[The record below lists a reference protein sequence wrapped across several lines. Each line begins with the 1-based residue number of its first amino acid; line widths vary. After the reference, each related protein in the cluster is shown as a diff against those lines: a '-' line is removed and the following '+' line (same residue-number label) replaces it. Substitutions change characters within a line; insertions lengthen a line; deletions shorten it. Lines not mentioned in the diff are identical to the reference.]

1 MLKVTIGKDKLITN
15 YTNEELLRIKEDL
28 TITNPAYIQA
38 KKYSRYKNI
47 RISKNLFYYT
57 QLKNAIIV
65 PRGYE
70 IPFEYFI
77 EEDNRKEIVAPYP
90 QFKLSLRDTQKEAV
104 KHYLEDPDKGLI
116 VLPTGKGKAQP
127 LDTKILTPKGY
138 VQMRDLKLDDKV
150 IGQDGKPYTVNGIFP
165 QGVKDIYKVS
175 FKDGSYT
182 YCCDEHLWNV
192 RTRYEKKLDKPYK
205 VLPLKD
211 IMNMPLKDG
220 RSYNLNIPIAKP
232 VEFEKQQDLPLDPY
246 VLGLLIGDGCLHLI
260 SNGKQ
265 ANCYFSSVEE
275 DLVQA
280 LNKEI
285 NNLGGYFYKNKSS
298 QCQYI
303 FTSNTSIRG
312 DVTNS
317 KFFNIIRGLN
327 LTVDSLNKFI
337 PKMYLFSSI
346 EDRQK
351 LLKGLFDTD
360 GCVRPNGSYLYSTSS
375 LQLANDI
382 MFLCRSLG
390 YRPIMKTKNRI
401 GQQYKHNPNYYR
413 KSLEYEITI
422 PTQDIIYNSKKHKT
436 RHEESISKI
445 SGSINKNTDL
455 PIISIEKVG
464 KEECQCISVDSKD
477 HTYLCDD
484 FIVTHNTILGL
495 YLAYALRQK
504 CVILVHKDDLVDGW
518 TQDCKV
524 CFGEDFK
531 VGIFKAKRRE
541 IGEQITIAT
550 IQTLNRLSP
559 EQLEEF
565 QSNFG
570 MIICDETHHIS
581 SSSFDLLHRF
591 SSCYK
596 IGLTA
601 TPERADGLTDV
612 MNYHLGGCAFK
623 YEADEN
629 DEDILPVEVIVRD
642 MNLDVPIYLK
652 KFGNKYE
659 LATPED
665 EKNPSKLIPV
675 ENIPYEGRPRI
686 PHFYIDDKVITN
698 SAFSNRIIKDVYK
711 EYLNKRSIICFFR
724 QKKHVELYKDLLVQ
738 QGVPRDQILLYYG
751 DAKESK
757 ESMKELA
764 ESRKALI
771 TLATYSIATE
781 GTNVKA
787 WEVAFLVS
795 SVNDGK
801 NVEQAIGRIR
811 RSKEGKIKPV
821 IAYDYV
827 LNGVYSIGSK
837 HYTTRQTR
845 YKKLGFKINRLNKPT
860 KSKSLFSR
868 GFIK

>member
-28 TITNPAYIQA
+28 TIPNPAYIQA
-38 KKYSRYKNI
+38 KKYSKYKNV

-77 EEDNRKEIVAPYP
+77 EEDNRNEVQAPYP
-90 QFKLSLRDTQKEAV
+90 QFKLSLRETQREAI

-116 VLPTGKGKAQP
+116 VLPTGKGK
-127 LDTKILTPKGY
+127 T
-138 VQMRDLKLDDKV
+138 
-150 IGQDGKPYTVNGIFP
+150 
-165 QGVKDIYKVS
+165 
-175 FKDGSYT
+175 
-182 YCCDEHLWNV
+182 
-192 RTRYEKKLDKPYK
+192 
-205 VLPLKD
+205 
-211 IMNMPLKDG
+211 
-220 RSYNLNIPIAKP
+220 
-232 VEFEKQQDLPLDPY
+232 
-246 VLGLLIGDGCLHLI
+246 VLGLYI
-260 SNGKQ
+260 S
-265 ANCYFSSVEE
+265 Y
-275 DLVQA
+275 
-280 LNKEI
+280 
-285 NNLGGYFYKNKSS
+285 
-298 QCQYI
+298 
-303 FTSNTSIRG
+303 
-312 DVTNS
+312 
-317 KFFNIIRGLN
+317 
-327 LTVDSLNKFI
+327 
-337 PKMYLFSSI
+337 
-346 EDRQK
+346 
-351 LLKGLFDTD
+351 LLKQ
-360 GCVRPNGSYLYSTSS
+360 R
-375 LQLANDI
+375 
-382 MFLCRSLG
+382 
-390 YRPIMKTKNRI
+390 
-401 GQQYKHNPNYYR
+401 
-413 KSLEYEITI
+413 
-422 PTQDIIYNSKKHKT
+422 
-436 RHEESISKI
+436 
-445 SGSINKNTDL
+445 
-455 PIISIEKVG
+455 
-464 KEECQCISVDSKD
+464 
-477 HTYLCDD
+477 
-484 FIVTHNTILGL
+484 
-495 YLAYALRQK
+495 AL
-504 CVILVHKDDLVDGW
+504 ILVHKDDLVDGW

-524 CFGEDFK
+524 CFGKDFK

-591 SSCYK
+591 SACYK

-623 YEADEN
+623 YEATED
-629 DEDILPVEVIVRD
+629 DEDILPVEILVRD
-642 MNLDVPIYLK
+642 MNLDIPIYLK

-675 ENIPYEGRPRI
+675 ENVPYEGRPRI

-698 SAFSNRIIKDVYK
+698 STFSNRVIKDIYT
-711 EYLNKRSIICFFR
+711 EYLNKRSIVCFFR
-724 QKKHVELYKDLLVQ
+724 QKKHVELYRDLLIE
-738 QGVPRDQILLYYG
+738 QGVPKDQILLYYG

-821 IAYDYV
+821 ITYDYV

-837 HYTTRQTR
+837 HYSTRQTR
-845 YKKLGFKINRLNKPT
+845 YKKLGFKINRLNKPQ